1 MRRDFSPIGVG
12 LLLLVAT
19 ACAGGST
26 VPVATSE
33 PTVDMTTTSAVPIAT
48 GQVGS
53 SVAESL
59 FDEPTVAGAGAAT
72 DETASDRVA
81 GMSRPLSELSAEL
94 NDVVNSVEHRMGV
107 AVLDLEQG
115 VTYRGGDSDVFAL
128 ASVSKLAL
136 TLGMLRRAELEER
149 DLTWPERTQL
159 SLMLSESKN
168 GPAVA
173 LWNDLGAGGVESA
186 LAAYG
191 IGGFWMPP
199 DEQWGDMA
207 ASAGDVAAVM
217 QLFVTEDSPLR
228 EEDREQVL
236 SLLQSVVAEQR
247 WGVSAGLDFSDG
259 AGTVLA
265 IKNGWY
271 PEDKIWR
278 VNSAGAVTVTGQT
291 RYVLVVLS
299 DGATNFSHA
308 VRTVEDISAAVNGT
322 LYSEELLVELPAFV
336 LVPDQLSALPLPDE
350 EIVIQGNPADEPSAE
365 EAAPV
370 QLVVLA
376 SHADVLVPS
385 IALLG
390 SETRE
395 DSLAIWFE
403 VPEDE
408 VEALLDGY
416 LGPMRRLGWAALSGP
431 PQLLLS
437 KSEGRFVAVTPLPG
451 ATGGTQIVEFR
462 IAPAL
467 APMVGA
473 AAVE

>member
-1 MRRDFSPIGVG
+1 
-12 LLLLVAT
+12 LLVAT
-19 ACAGGST
+19 ACAGDSA

-33 PTVDMTTTSAVPIAT
+33 PTVDTSDVSAVTVAT
-48 GQVGS
+48 VQVGS
-53 SVAESL
+53 SVVESSL
-59 FDEPTVAGAGAAT
+59 DGPTSESVTVAA
-72 DETASDRVA
+72 DETASDLVA
-81 GMSRPLSELSAEL
+81 GTSRPLSELSAEL
-94 NDVVNSVEHRMGV
+94 SDAVSSVEHRVGV
-107 AVLDLEQG
+107 AVLDLEQR
-115 VTYRGGDSDVFAL
+115 VTYQGGDTDVFAL
-128 ASVSKLAL
+128 ASISKLAL
-136 TLGMLRRAELEER
+136 TIGMLRRAELEDR

-173 LWNDLGAGGVESA
+173 LWNELGASGVGSA

-191 IGGFWMPP
+191 IEGFWMPP

-207 ASAGDVAAVM
+207 ASAEDVATVM
-217 QLFVTEDSPLR
+217 QLFVAEGSPLR
-228 EEDREQVL
+228 QEDREQVL
-236 SLLQSVVAEQR
+236 SLLQSVVAGQR
-247 WGVSAGLDFSDG
+247 WGVSAGIDFSDG
-259 AGTVLA
+259 VGAVLA

-271 PEDKIWR
+271 PEDEIWR

-291 RYVLVVLS
+291 RYVVVVLS
-299 DGATNFSHA
+299 DGATNFSRA
-308 VRTVEDISAAVNGT
+308 VRTVEEISAAVNGA

-336 LVPDQLSALPLPDE
+336 LVPDQLSATLPAEDGVATAGE
-350 EIVIQGNPADEPSAE
+350 PADELAAE
-365 EAAPV
+365 EIPPV
-370 QLVVLA
+370 ELVVLA

-395 DSLAIWFE
+395 DSFAIWFE

-408 VEALLDGY
+408 VEALLDAY
-416 LGPMRRLGWAALSGP
+416 LGSMRGLGWAALSGP

-437 KSEGRFVAVTPLPG
+437 KNEGRFVAVTPLPG
-451 ATGGTQIVEFR
+451 AAGGTQIVEFR